1 MTQSG
6 QKRFYSR
13 WQNLTEKAKLI
24 NECKVVSNFLASLT
38 QTIKSATDSCF
49 LDTKENQLKEKALIQ
64 LFKNMSSNVGDT
76 FKRWRDVNAIE
87 KLRERLTNKEK
98 QSLLNVLNNLLH
110 NSKRD
115 KIAEVIRRFRTNRK
129 IVDIQRN
136 FLKKLLLSKA
146 GLVVV
151 AFKKIQSLPERKKD
165 AKGYDNFM
173 RFEKGLQE
181 FWSNTM
187 KRAYVPIKNELE

>member
-6 QKRFYSR
+6 QKRFYTR

-24 NECKVVSNFLASLT
+24 NECKIVSNFLASLT

-49 LDTKENQLKEKALIQ
+49 LDTKENQIKEKALIQ
-64 LFKNMSSNVGDT
+64 LFKNMSSNVGET

-87 KLRERLTNKEK
+87 KLRSRLSDKEK
-98 QSLLNVLNNLLH
+98 QSVLNVLNNLLH

-115 KIAEVIRRFRTNRK
+115 KIAEVIRRFRSNRK

-187 KRAYVPIKNELE
+187 KRAYVPVKNELE

>member
-1 MTQSG
+1 MGPTT
-6 QKRFYSR
+6 
-13 WQNLTEKAKLI
+13 N
-24 NECKVVSNFLASLT
+24 SL
-38 QTIKSATDSCF
+38 D
-49 LDTKENQLKEKALIQ
+49 
-64 LFKNMSSNVGDT
+64 
-76 FKRWRDVNAIE
+76 
-87 KLRERLTNKEK
+87 
-98 QSLLNVLNNLLH
+98 NLLH

-115 KIAEVIRRFRTNRK
+115 KIAEVIRRFRSNRK

-187 KRAYVPIKNELE
+187 KRAYVPVKNELE